1 MDPEGF
7 LAAGRFSEMNAEG
20 VLHAFYRD
28 APYLFLGAAFTAVG
42 IVSAAFAVLRRRSD
56 SLLIFFALFAALY
69 GLRLWISSP
78 LLAMT
83 LLNSTLYPRVR
94 AGLNYIIL
102 IPAFLFFI
110 SLGLPR
116 RVERAVGYGM
126 VGLGC
131 VLALATFLF
140 GDSAVYERTNSLE
153 VISASTF
160 FLFRFMADS
169 SGKSKSSE
177 AADFAVIRWGL
188 LIFVAFV
195 VWQHLMQ
202 FFPTSLPQLE
212 PFGFA
217 AFLGTL
223 GFVAARST
231 LRRDQQLKEIQNE
244 LEIARRMQL
253 SILPREFP
261 VSLNFRVAARYI
273 PMSSV
278 AGDLYD
284 YVIVDDHQVGLLIAD
299 ASGHGVPAALIAAMV
314 KLAAASQRAVAATPC
329 RFLAGMN
336 SALLGNTQNQLV
348 TAAYVHLDSESGE
361 LRYSAAGH
369 PPLLLIRNGRV
380 TKIEENGLILA
391 AFAFASYSTA
401 VHKLEAGDRIMMYTD
416 GILEASNAAGDFFG
430 HESLCDLLKRTRD
443 LSPDMAADSIVL
455 SVQQWAGKQDD
466 DLTVLICDYTP
477 RMDEC
482 ATSGRESHNRVVLD
496 PAQGE
501 FGHGTAQR
509 KPGQRLGPVR
519 GKDFQLP
526 AAQVR
531 DEPAQV

>member
-1 MDPEGF
+1 MSD
-7 LAAGRFSEMNAEG
+7 MNADD

-42 IVSAAFAVLRRRSD
+42 IVSAAFALLRRRRD

-83 LLNSTLYPRVR
+83 APNSILYTRVR
-94 AGLNYIIL
+94 ACFNYIIL

-116 RVERAVGYGM
+116 RIERIVGYAM

-131 VLALATFLF
+131 VLASATCLF
-140 GDSAVYERTNSLE
+140 GNAAIYDRTNSLA

-160 FLFRFMADS
+160 FLIRFMAAS
-169 SGKSKSSE
+169 SGKSKNPE

-195 VWQHLMQ
+195 VWHNLTQ

-244 LEIARRMQL
+244 LEVARRIQL
-253 SILPREFP
+253 SILPSEFP
-261 VSLNFRVAARYI
+261 FSMNFRLAARYV
-273 PMSSV
+273 PMGSV

-284 YVIVDDHQVGLLIAD
+284 YIIADDHQVGLLIAD
-299 ASGHGVPAALIAAMV
+299 VSGHGVPAALIASMV
-314 KLAAASQRAVAATPC
+314 KLAAASQRAFAGNPS
-329 RFLAGMN
+329 RFLSGMN
-336 SALLGNTQNQLV
+336 SALMGNTQNQFV
-348 TAAYVHLDSESGE
+348 TAAYVHLNSESGE
-361 LRYSAAGH
+361 LRYSAAAH
-369 PPLLLIRNGRV
+369 PPLLLLRNGRV
-380 TKIEENGLILA
+380 TQIENNGLMLA
-391 AFAFASYSTA
+391 AFASTSYSTA
-401 VHKLEAGDRIMMYTD
+401 IHKLEAGDRMVMYTD
-416 GILEASNAAGDFFG
+416 GILEASNPAGDFFG
-430 HESLCDLLKRTRD
+430 QEALCDLLKRTRD
-443 LSPDMAADSIVL
+443 LSPAMAADSVVS
-455 SVQQWAGKQDD
+455 SVREWSEKPDD

-477 RMDEC
+477 RIDGC
-482 ATSGRESHNRVVLD
+482 D
-496 PAQGE
+496 
-501 FGHGTAQR
+501 TAPR
-509 KPGQRLGPVR
+509 SRC
-519 GKDFQLP
+519 
-526 AAQVR
+526 
-531 DEPAQV
+531 